1 MNKER
6 GNEIK
11 FGALSI
17 LVFAL
22 CLCLFILDTRID
34 ILQNEVGTDKVRIQE
49 LEKELL
55 LLKQSKTNNEKE
67 VQEYK
72 TERVVEIVIPKIEQD
87 LTEEEINLVCRVVNA
102 EAGNYGYDAQKN
114 VAVAIFNR
122 MNDGRFPDNVTDV
135 LYQHD
140 DGVWQFST
148 IQNNS
153 AFEKTPTEETRKAV
167 YDAYEQLE
175 DYQKVIFFESKNSSV
190 HEQYA
195 ELCFSDDAHKFYR
208 KEE

>member
-1 MNKER
+1 MNKDR
-6 GNEIK
+6 GFEIGV
-11 FGALSI
+11 FSI
-17 LVFAL
+17 ILFL
-22 CLCLFILDTRID
+22 FCLCMFIVDSRFD
-34 ILQNEVGTDKVRIQE
+34 SMQNKVGATEAEVIALKHEIM
-49 LEKELL
+49 
-55 LLKQSKTNNEKE
+55 LLKQNKNNNEKK

-72 TERVVEIVIPKIEQD
+72 TNMDVEVVIPKIEQD
-87 LTEEEINLVCRVVNA
+87 LTHEEINLVCRVANA
-102 EAGNYGYDAQKN
+102 EAGDFGYDAQKN

-140 DGVWQFST
+140 NGVWQFST

-167 YDAYEQLE
+167 YEAYEQLE

-195 ELCFSDDAHKFYR
+195 ELCFSDNAHKFYR

>member
-6 GNEIK
+6 RFEI
-11 FGALSI
+11 GAFSI
-17 LVFAL
+17 SLFMF
-22 CLCLFILDTRID
+22 CLCMFIVDSRFD
-34 ILQNEVGTDKVRIQE
+34 SLQNKVGATEAEVIE
-49 LEKELL
+49 LKHEIM
-55 LLKQSKTNNEKE
+55 LLKQSKNNNEKKM
-67 VQEYK
+67 QKYK
-72 TERVVEIVIPKIEQD
+72 TNMDVEVAIPKIEQD
-87 LTEEEINLVCRVVNA
+87 LTNEEINLVCHVVNA
-102 EAGNYGYDAQKN
+102 EAGYYGYDAQKN

-122 MNDGRFPDNVTDV
+122 INDRRFPNNVADV

-140 DGVWQFST
+140 NGVWQFST

-175 DYQKVIFFESKNSSV
+175 DYQKVIFFESKHSSV

-195 ELCFSDDAHKFYR
+195 ELCFSDNAHKFYR

>member
-1 MNKER
+1 MNKVR
-6 GNEIK
+6 KIEIK
-11 FGALSI
+11 FGALSV

-22 CLCLFILDTRID
+22 CLCMFILYAKID
-34 ILQNEVGTDKVRIQE
+34 ILQNEMGANEVKIQE

-55 LLKQSKTNNEKE
+55 LLKQSEIKNEKK

-72 TERVVEIVIPKIEQD
+72 TKSIVEVATPKIEQD
-87 LTEEEINLVCRVVNA
+87 LTEEEINLVCHVVNA
-102 EAGNYGYDAQKN
+102 EAGDYGYDAQKN
-114 VAVAIFNR
+114 IAVAIFNR
-122 MNDGRFPDNVTDV
+122 MNDGRFPDNITDV

-140 DGVWQFST
+140 NGVWQFST

-175 DYQKVIFFESKNSSV
+175 DYQKVIFFESKDSSV

-195 ELCFSDDAHKFYR
+195 ELCFSDNAHKFYR